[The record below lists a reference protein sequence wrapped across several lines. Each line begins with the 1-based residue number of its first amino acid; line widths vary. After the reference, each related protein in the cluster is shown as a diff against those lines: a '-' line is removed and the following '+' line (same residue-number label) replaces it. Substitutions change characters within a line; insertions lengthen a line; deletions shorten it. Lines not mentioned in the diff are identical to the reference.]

1 MKGTNERKLKGFVV
15 RKQVKDHGLKLV
27 TKDRR
32 GLKPPVVM
40 ADDVLTT
47 GACLKKAVDA
57 FRDKGLFCILDW
69 QQANNELKKNHY
81 KYRSLFT
88 HPDL

>member
-1 MKGTNERKLKGFVV
+1 MKGRKLNKVRSTSGEYYCINCNVGMKGTNERKLKGFVV
-15 RKQVKDHGLKLV
+15 RKQVKDHVLKLV

-47 GACLKKAVDA
+47 GVLCLSQLAS
-57 FRDKGLFCILDW
+57 
-69 QQANNELKKNHY
+69 NNRL
-81 KYRSLFT
+81 S
-88 HPDL
+88 